1 VIEVIAT
8 SVEDAIAAQNGGA
21 QRIELVSHF
30 EVGGLTPSVELAQA
44 VLDVVT
50 IPVRVMLRERNS
62 FEVDEAETKRLCAFA
77 EQFAKMKV
85 DGLVLGFLR
94 GGEIDTRALSRVL
107 ACAPNQRVTF
117 HRAFELIG
125 NPIDAVR
132 LLKHF
137 PQVDTILTSGGE
149 GEWRE
154 KAARLSS
161 LQTQAQPK
169 IEVLVGGGINL
180 SAMTTLIRFDN
191 LRAFH
196 LGRAAREP
204 QTIDGVVSAER
215 VSNIAAL
222 LMAKNN

>member
-21 QRIELVSHF
+21 QRVELVSHF
-30 EVGGLTPSVELAQA
+30 EIGGLTPSITLTQD
-44 VLDVVT
+44 VLNAIT

-62 FEVDEAETKRLCAFA
+62 FEADEAETKRLCAFA

-85 DGLVLGFLR
+85 DGLVFGFLR
-94 GGEIDTRALSRVL
+94 GGEIDTPVLSRVL
-107 ACAPNQRVTF
+107 ACAPNLRVTF

-161 LQTQAQPK
+161 LQTQAQPE
-169 IEVLVGGGINL
+169 IEILVGGGINL
-180 SAMTTLIRFDN
+180 SAIATLKRFDN

-204 QTIDGVVSAER
+204 QTVDGVVSAER